1 MNDLKGILLVIMI
14 CIGVNSYAQNEFNT
28 KFKAIPPANTS
39 VAPKTITPE
48 ETPPSTSS
56 PKVIVAPNI
65 LDKPDVSESDPNFK
79 IGESKPISM
88 IKTNDFVNPGD
99 KVKENLK
106 KDLDKTLM
114 RHGFKEDDSY
124 IRRTDVNFGVF
135 KTKSNKLIVRV
146 RDYGAIDGD
155 LIKASLINEYK
166 TTVLANNL
174 SMQAVFID
182 IKVDLNVG
190 VNFLELEALNR
201 GALGGNT
208 GNFEIYDEEGKLLL
222 NNYWDNI
229 DTGVKSKF
237 TFIKE

>member
-1 MNDLKGILLVIMI
+1 MKHVLLVIMI
-14 CIGVNSYAQNEFNT
+14 CVGMNSYSQNEFNT
-28 KFKAIPPANTS
+28 KFKPIPPANTS
-39 VAPKTITPE
+39 VVPKTVTPK
-48 ETPPSTSS
+48 ETLPT
-56 PKVIVAPNI
+56 KVETKTIVTPNI
-65 LDKPDVSESDPNFK
+65 FDKPDVVESNSNFN
-79 IGESKPISM
+79 IGESKPVSM

-99 KVKENLK
+99 KVKDNLN
-106 KDLDKTLM
+106 KDLDKTLI
-114 RHGFKEDDSY
+114 RHGLKEDDSY